1 MESYEKH
8 VPILDFLSGVN
19 GNDLQL
25 LFETPETLEALIRN
39 TFDQTAALQSQN
51 RELKAYAHTVAHDL
65 KLPLNV
71 MLLTS
76 HLITDKPDLTD
87 EELKSYARQ
96 ISATVYKMDKMIDN
110 LLLFAKVSNTEVPVE
125 AVDMSVVLENVLE
138 RISPLIKE
146 HQVQINTPASW
157 PVAIGYG
164 PWIEE
169 VWANYFSNAIMYGG
183 KTPHIELGA
192 SLQPDGIARYW
203 MRDNGRGISMRDQKQ
218 LFTAYSPVDFA
229 HNSGNGLGLS
239 IARRIVE
246 KMGGQTGCES
256 ELGKGSLFFFT
267 LRAASASHL
276 TEHANNVF
284 SNHTKP

>member
-1 MESYEKH
+1 METHEKH
-8 VPILDFLSGVN
+8 VPVLDFLSRKLSLN
-19 GNDLQL
+19 SQW
-25 LFETPETLEALIRN
+25 FSEAPENLESLIQEA
-39 TFDQTAALQSQN
+39 FDEIEHSKSELSQYVAALQAQN
-51 RELKAYAHTVAHDL
+51 RELKAFAHTVAHDL

-71 MLLTS
+71 MVLTS
-76 HLITDKPDLTD
+76 HLITEKPDLTD

-96 ISATVYKMDKMIDN
+96 ISATVYKMDKIIDN

-138 RISPLIKE
+138 RVSPLIKE
-146 HQVQINTPASW
+146 HQVQIDTPASW
-157 PVAIGYG
+157 PVALGYG

-169 VWANYFSNAIMYGG
+169 VWVNYFSNAIQYGG
-183 KTPHIELGA
+183 KPPHVELGA
-192 SLQPDGIARYW
+192 MLQPDGNVRYW
-203 MRDNGRGISMRDQKQ
+203 MRDNGRGIAQHDQAR
-218 LFTAYSPVDFA
+218 LFAEYGQVDSA

-267 LRAASASHL
+267 LRAASSAY
-276 TEHANNVF
+276 
-284 SNHTKP
+284 